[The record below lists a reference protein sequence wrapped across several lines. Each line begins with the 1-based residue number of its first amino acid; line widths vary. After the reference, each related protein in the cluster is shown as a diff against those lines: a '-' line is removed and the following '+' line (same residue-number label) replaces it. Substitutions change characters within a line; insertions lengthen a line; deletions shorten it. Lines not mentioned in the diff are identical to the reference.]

1 MTENTATKLNE
12 IAKPCEKTQ
21 ISESDE
27 NINDQYLKKEDRS
40 TMSGTEAGKL
50 CFLLCCIFNEQKKV
64 DANNMP
70 LNQGFAAMYF
80 QNYAFNQVYLKFSC
94 LQLC

>member
-12 IAKPCEKTQ
+12 ISKPCEKTW
-21 ISESDE
+21 ILESDE
-27 NINDQYLKKEDRS
+27 NVNDQYLQKEDGS

-50 CFLLCCIFNEQKKV
+50 CSLLRCIFNEQKKV

-70 LNQGFAAMYF
+70 SNQGSAAMYF
-80 QNYAFNQVYLKFSC
+80 QNYAFNQVYLKFPC
-94 LQLC
+94 L